1 MSRASPQLRQ
11 LERLLRDNRRAAAD
25 VRSRLKACRRECAAA
40 READLFR
47 APPPH
52 RAYRATAEPARRG
65 SPALGIPPGT
75 VPAVAP
81 GTVRHPPIP
90 RNARPPRAA
99 ASAVPPPEPA
109 PADLVPAA
117 DGDATLQAVAM
128 PQIRR
133 TTTLLQPDLQTFSA
147 HRTSPTL
154 PRTSYSSI
162 QNFMGLPSLRE
173 IRRGRREKRY
183 PKTRAFFAVA
193 MVLLLALI
201 LFRMIT

>member
-11 LERLLRDNRRAAAD
+11 LERLIRDNRRAAAD
-25 VRSRLKACRRECAAA
+25 VRSRLKACRRECAAN

-65 SPALGIPPGT
+65 SPALGIAPGT

-90 RNARPPRAA
+90 RNARPPAP
-99 ASAVPPPEPA
+99 VPPPPPPDA
-109 PADLVPAA
+109 VPADLAPSTG
-117 DGDATLQAVAM
+117 GDATLQAVAM

-154 PRTSYSSI
+154 PRSTYSPI

-173 IRRGRREKRY
+173 IRRDRREKRY